1 MFAGLLLVSAAM
13 LSLGAASTDAPSA
26 GASATPPSADAP
38 AETPPTPTSAQL
50 GPPGDLV
57 TLKSGRVYRGFQVL
71 NSSSA
76 EVELEVTEGVT
87 IKVPRR
93 QIVSIEPDDIDPVFE
108 REKKKAAEA
117 AATDAAMRLLS
128 GQKVP
133 LQIQTKLAADVSAP
147 LIGYDKR
154 DIQDA
159 VAELNKHPKVDN
171 LLEVDKPILSRPA
184 DQKQVTYSAPPGT
197 TLAGVLEGL
206 KKAMPGIATVI
217 RNNKVLITDEKTA
230 LEIVT
235 AAETQPGA
243 AAPGAAPGVPAAAAA
258 GAPAAP
264 APTPPPPAA
273 PAPQT

>member
-1 MFAGLLLVSAAM
+1 MFSGLLLVSATIA
-13 LSLGAASTDAPSA
+13 SLGAAPAN
-26 GASATPPSADAP
+26 TPPADAFAKPPASADAAAP
-38 AETPPTPTSAQL
+38 SETPPAPTAAEL

-57 TLKSGRVYRGFQVL
+57 TLKNGRVYRGFQVL

-76 EVELEVTEGVT
+76 EVELEVNEGVT

-93 QIVSIEPDDIDPVFE
+93 QIVSIQMDDIDPLLE

-117 AATDAAMRLLS
+117 AATESTMRLLS

-133 LQIQTKLAADVSAP
+133 PQIQTKLAADVSAP
-147 LIGYDKR
+147 SISYDKR

-159 VAELNKHPKVDN
+159 IAELNKHPKVDN
-171 LLEVDKPILSRPA
+171 LLEVDKPILSRPP
-184 DQKQVTYSAPPGT
+184 DQKQWTYSAPPGT

-206 KKAMPGIATVI
+206 KKSMPGVATVI

-235 AAETQPGA
+235 AADPQ
-243 AAPGAAPGVPAAAAA
+243 
-258 GAPAAP
+258 AAP
-264 APTPPPPAA
+264 APTPPAPAA

>member
-1 MFAGLLLVSAAM
+1 MIAGLLLVSAAM
-13 LSLGAASTDAPSA
+13 LSLGAAPADAPA
-26 GASATPPSADAP
+26 TGASAKSPSADAP
-38 AETPPTPTSAQL
+38 AETAPAPTSAEL

-76 EVELEVTEGVT
+76 EIELEVTEGVT

-93 QIVSIEPDDIDPVFE
+93 QIVTIDYDNVDPVLE
-108 REKKKAAEA
+108 REKKMAAVTAASEA
-117 AATDAAMRLLS
+117 ATRLLS

-133 LQIQTKLAADVSAP
+133 PQIQTKLGADVSAP
-147 LIGYDKR
+147 PISYDKR

-171 LLEVDKPILSRPA
+171 LLEVDRPILGRPA
-184 DQKQVTYSAPPGT
+184 DQKQWTYSAPPGT

-206 KKAMPGIATVI
+206 KRSMPGVATVI

-235 AAETQPGA
+235 AADPQAAGV
-243 AAPGAAPGVPAAAAA
+243 AAPGTAPAAG
-258 GAPAAP
+258 GAPAS
-264 APTPPPPAA
+264 TPPPPAA
-273 PAPQT
+273 PAPQS

>member
-1 MFAGLLLVSAAM
+1 MFAGLLLVSAA
-13 LSLGAASTDAPSA
+13 LSLGAAPADAPPPA
-26 GASATPPSADAP
+26 DASAKPPASADAAAP
-38 AETPPTPTSAQL
+38 AETPPAPTAAEL

-57 TLKSGRVYRGFQVL
+57 KLKSGRVYRGFQVV

-76 EVELEVTEGVT
+76 EIELEVTEGVT

-93 QIVSIEPDDIDPVFE
+93 QIVTIEMDDIDPAVE

-117 AATDAAMRLLS
+117 AAKDATMRLLS

-133 LQIQTKLAADVSAP
+133 PQIQTKLAADVSAP
-147 LIGYDKR
+147 PISYDKR

-171 LLEVDKPILSRPA
+171 LLEVDKPILSRPP
-184 DQKQVTYSAPPGT
+184 DQKQLTYSAAPGT

-206 KKAMPGIATVI
+206 KKAMPGVATVI

-235 AAETQPGA
+235 AADPQA
-243 AAPGAAPGVPAAAAA
+243 AGAAPATPAA
-258 GAPAAP
+258 GTTPVPTPAPAAP
-264 APTPPPPAA
+264 AAKT
-273 PAPQT
+273 